1 MYIFARKLKYRRI
14 RSVIDFKNY
23 TRNNLDI
30 DVQLEDYYIHSN
42 DQGYFDEL
50 ELENI
55 RFLVQFRTCSG
66 GPVSYTHLT
75 LPTIYS
81 V

>member
-30 DVQLEDYYIHSN
+30 DVQLEDDCAPRLILILQSSTSS
-42 DQGYFDEL
+42 
-50 ELENI
+50 I
-55 RFLVQFRTCSG
+55 LVYVREFE
-66 GPVSYTHLT
+66 T
-75 LPTIYS
+75 LM
-81 V
+81 

>member
-30 DVQLEDYYIHSN
+30 DVQLED
-42 DQGYFDEL
+42 D
-50 ELENI
+50 
-55 RFLVQFRTCSG
+55 
-66 GPVSYTHLT
+66 
-75 LPTIYS
+75 
-81 V
+81 